1 MSACGLTTGTQLLQ
15 VSFSRVMDMRTCSSG
30 CFIVSI
36 TSLFADSLSPFHV
49 SHSAHSQRCCTPS
62 DICLLSVLCLSFGQ
76 QSFWQGGVVQIVCIA
91 ALPRNRT
98 IVVSCRCMEVGSVTS
113 ATQLLLQPC
122 IYAIAKT

>member
-1 MSACGLTTGTQLLQ
+1 MWSDNRYSAASSVVFESHGHAHLFQWMFHCLHNLSFRGLPE
-15 VSFSRVMDMRTCSSG
+15 S
-30 CFIVSI
+30 
-36 TSLFADSLSPFHV
+36 FHV